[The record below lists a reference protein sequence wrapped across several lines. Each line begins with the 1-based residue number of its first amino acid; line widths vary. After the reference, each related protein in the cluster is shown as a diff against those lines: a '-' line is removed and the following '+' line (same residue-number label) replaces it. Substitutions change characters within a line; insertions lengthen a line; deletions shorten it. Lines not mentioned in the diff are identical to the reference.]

1 MVRPMMLL
9 QRNGLIKGK
18 RGARQVKR
26 FLVQRMKDNEM
37 WCSLM
42 SDYELIDYINFSDC
56 HDEYYR
62 IFEVSEFG
70 KAKPCHYK
78 GWQPMCLIEV
88 VDEDG
93 NVVLSGYGED
103 H

>member
-1 MVRPMMLL
+1 MSE
-9 QRNGLIKGK
+9 KK
-18 RGARQVKR
+18 
-26 FLVQRMKDNEM
+26 FLVQRKSDGET

-42 SDYELIDYINFSDC
+42 NSHELIDYINFSDC
-56 HDEYYR
+56 HNEEWKIYDA
-62 IFEVSEFG
+62 SEFG